1 MLIYQNKYSY
11 QNSLLVF
18 LATIIDRLGR
28 FFIGGQS
35 DNIDPGKINRI
46 LVIKLDNLGDC
57 FLSLPL
63 FDYLKRLNSA
73 VVVDVLSLSASR
85 VIFDHCPTID
95 NRYFVNRRFDI
106 LRPRMVKRIRG
117 NRYDLIIDARGYW
130 QAAFLGL
137 LSGASERFGFAQE
150 VGQFCYT
157 HSFSAQA
164 NQPEIKRYATLLNK
178 LGIIVNEWP
187 PRLDL
192 SRIDQDRFA
201 QLINSGSGIIA
212 IHPTASLP
220 YKFWPIDYW
229 RQLLVF
235 LRQHYPNASIVIL
248 GSRSDCGFIND
259 LFARVADNSGKII
272 NYAGHIDIIEAYY
285 LISQA
290 ILFVGNDSVL
300 GHFAGALER
309 PTITIMNRAID
320 SSRWSPLGQLT
331 KVFMASD
338 NGHQCRYDQCGYNCP
353 NMMDIKPEVIIDY
366 MRQLNI

>member
-1 MLIYQNKYSY
+1 MPIYRNKYSY
-11 QNSLLVF
+11 QNSPIVF

-35 DNIDPGKINRI
+35 DNLDPGKINRI

-63 FDYLKRLNSA
+63 FNYLKRLNPT
-73 VVVDVLSLSASR
+73 VVVDVLSLPASR

-106 LRPRMVKRIRG
+106 LRPSMVKMIRG

-137 LSGASERFGFAQE
+137 LSGAAKRFGFAQE

-164 NQPEIKRYATLLNK
+164 NQSEIKKYATLLNK
-178 LGIIVNEWP
+178 LGIIVNEWL

-192 SRIDQDRFA
+192 SRINQDRFA
-201 QLINSGSGIIA
+201 QLINSGNGIIA

-235 LRQHYPNASIVIL
+235 LRQRYPNACVVIFGGRNDADSINELLAKI
-248 GSRSDCGFIND
+248 
-259 LFARVADNSGKII
+259 ADNSGKII
-272 NYAGHIDIIEAYY
+272 SYAGQIDIVEVYY
-285 LISQA
+285 LISHA
-290 ILFVGNDSVL
+290 ILFIGNDSVL

-309 PTITIMNRAID
+309 PTITIMNRAIN
-320 SSRWSPLGQLT
+320 SQQWSPLGRLT
-331 KVFMASD
+331 KVFVADD
-338 NGHQCRYDQCGYNCP
+338 NGHQCRYDRCGYNCP
-353 NMMDIKPEVIIDY
+353 NMIDIKPDSIIEY
-366 MRQLNI
+366 IRQLSI